1 MKDLITELKI
11 ENMIYEI
18 RDKQVMLDRDLAKL
32 YRCSNGTKTINQ
44 AVKRHINRFPERFMF
59 QLTQT
64 EYYEILRSQSGTL
77 ELEQGQYSKYLPYV
91 FTEQGVAMLA
101 TVLKTSVAEEVSI
114 KIMDAFVA
122 MRKYISSN
130 LIEQRYINNLVIKHE
145 ELIGNIF
152 DYFESKE
159 IKNEVYFE
167 GQMYDAYSKILD
179 IILIAKEELII
190 IDPYADK
197 DVLDMI
203 RKTDIPVTIVLSN
216 KSRLTDL
223 DINKYQQEYNNLTLI
238 YKESF
243 HDRFIII
250 DKKELYHLGTS
261 INNAGTKTFAIN
273 KIKDKNIVETVIYK
287 TII

>member
-122 MRKYISSN
+122 MRIYISSN

-152 DYFESKE
+152 NYFESKE

-179 IILIAKEELII
+179 IMLIAKEELII

-197 DVLDMI
+197 YVLDMI

>member
-44 AVKRHINRFPERFMF
+44 AVKRHINRFQERFIF

-179 IILIAKEELII
+179 IMLIAKEELII

-197 DVLDMI
+197 HVLDMI

-273 KIKDKNIVETVIYK
+273 KIKDKNVVETVIYK